1 MPEIRQS
8 YLGEPLQTR
17 TLVRESEGTD
27 PLSDLRGK
35 QTEAYRA
42 PTKGLDAF
50 TNSSLNLCKVL
61 VSWGAVTIY
70 ILAMR
75 NCSSEAVSNLIM
87 ILAQRS
93 WELKTGQSN

>member
-17 TLVRESEGTD
+17 TLVRESEGTG
-27 PLSDLRGK
+27 PLRDLRGK
-35 QTEAYRA
+35 ETEAYGA
-42 PTKGLDAF
+42 PAKGLDVF
-50 TNSSLNLCKVL
+50 TSTSLNLCKVL

-70 ILAMR
+70 ILAKR
-75 NCSSEAVSNLIM
+75 NCSSETVSNLIM

-93 WELKTGQSN
+93 WELDRTV